1 VIAANRPA
9 PGTVYSAV
17 TLQKPYILL
26 LKIFS
31 SMNIN
36 LLRHAIRE
44 ILSESNKIA
53 NINELGMS
61 DATFDRASKGTRDLT
76 RSGIKLTNDQ
86 ALDILQTALDVV
98 GLIPGPGDA
107 ADLVNASIYAAR
119 EQYGL
124 AALSI
129 LCLIPAIGSAFGA
142 AKLAGKALPAKIIF
156 EHADEIEKVMKQIAP
171 ELPNGEKVA
180 EAVSKIISD
189 IRMGATGVD
198 ISTGVATKSAGK
210 ATAQAG
216 ATAAAKWYANPKWK
230 EWAAS
235 IIAPNLTKVLNE
247 ATSKRARNRLAKLLT
262 RKNVSR
268 IQSSSWS
275 NIRNGPFGHLI
286 TNESIAEMT
295 DAFIKSNTKIAKFVA
310 DNFPLIIEDLKKN
323 LRFRIIV
330 NTDEISKFTSAVNSL
345 AHANHHTKEVVIFLP
360 RFEVFVKDPVKLSEA
375 LVNAVKHETWHI
387 IDSRLAAIFKQQEA
401 SFLSEF
407 GEMASAIKKMA
418 DNFDVSKVD
427 ESLSE
432 YMKDPRELFV
442 RVKEMRDFL
451 KKSDFSAE
459 DLKAFANS
467 NRDNVTHDISFFH
480 DMMQGISDDAFK
492 NLADA
497 MNEIL

>member
-1 VIAANRPA
+1 
-9 PGTVYSAV
+9 
-17 TLQKPYILL
+17 
-26 LKIFS
+26 
-31 SMNIN
+31 MNIN
-36 LLRHAIRE
+36 LLRHTIRE

-156 EHADEIEKVMKQIAP
+156 EHADEIEKVMKKIAP

-180 EAVSKIISD
+180 DAVSKIISD
-189 IRMGATGVD
+189 IRMGATSVD

-247 ATSKRARNRLAKLLT
+247 ATTKRARNRLAKILT
-262 RKNVSR
+262 RRNVES
-268 IQSSSWS
+268 IQK
-275 NIRNGPFGHLI
+275 IKAAMKGPFGHLM
-286 TNESIAEMT
+286 SDSDSMVAEILAENAT
-295 DAFIKSNTKIAKFVA
+295 ISKFVS
-310 DNFPLIIEDLKKN
+310 DNFSLILEDLKQN
-323 LRFRIIV
+323 LKYRIIIDP
-330 NTDEISKFTSAVNSL
+330 DEISKFTTHDRTLAQVNQIS
-345 AHANHHTKEVVIFLP
+345 KEVIIFLP
-360 RFEVFVKDPVKLSEA
+360 RFEGFVKEPAELTKQLI
-375 LVNAVKHETWHI
+375 NAVKHETWHI
-387 IDSRLAAIFKQQEA
+387 IDSRLAAIFKQKMEGE
-401 SFLSEF
+401 FLSELD
-407 GEMASAIKKMA
+407 EMASAMKKMT
-418 DNFDVSKVD
+418 DNFDISKV
-427 ESLSE
+427 ESEFKE
-432 YMKDPRELFV
+432 YIKDPVELFV

-451 KKSDFSAE
+451 KKADFSSE
-459 DLKAFANS
+459 DLKSFASSDFDKVPN
-467 NRDNVTHDISFFH
+467 DIKFFH
-480 DMMQGISDDAFK
+480 QMMQGITDDAYK

-497 MNEIL
+497 MNDIL

>member
-1 VIAANRPA
+1 MHIIKA
-9 PGTVYSAV
+9 
-17 TLQKPYILL
+17 
-26 LKIFS
+26 
-31 SMNIN
+31 MNSH
-36 LLRHAIRE
+36 LLRNSIRE
-44 ILSESNKIA
+44 ILIEDA
-53 NINELGMS
+53 NQRLLSELGMS
-61 DATFDRASKGTRDLT
+61 DASFDRAAKGARDLQK
-76 RSGIKLTNDQ
+76 SGIKLTNDQ

-262 RKNVSR
+262 RKNVSQ
-268 IQSSSWS
+268 IQSSFSGV
-275 NIRNGPFGHLI
+275 RNGPFGHLI
-286 TNESIAEMT
+286 TNEFITEMT
-295 DAFIKSNTKIAKFVA
+295 DELIKSNTKIAKFVA
-310 DNFPLIIEDLKKN
+310 DNFSLIIEDLKKN

-345 AHANHHTKEVVIFLP
+345 AHANQHTKEVVIFLP

-387 IDSRLAAIFKQQEA
+387 IDSRLAAIFKQYEGG
-401 SFLSEF
+401 FLSDF
-407 GEMASAIKKMA
+407 DDMASAMKKMA
-418 DNFDVSKVD
+418 DNFDVSKID